1 MLTAIFIMQ
10 CVILLSI
17 IIIAGFFAV
26 QKKQSVHN
34 PDQRELTIFKEGLQR
49 TWTIVSISL
58 YKMWTDL
65 DILDFES
72 LQEKLQ
78 KTLNELTSDQSK
90 LEEWSRKL
98 NEYMKDK
105 Q

>member
-10 CVILLSI
+10 CVILIFLL
-17 IIIAGFFAV
+17 IIALQFN
-26 QKKQSVHN
+26 KNHN
-34 PDQRELTIFKEGLQR
+34 KNEEPPQRELTIFKEGLQR

-58 YKMWTDL
+58 YKMWNDL
-65 DILDFES
+65 DILDFDS

-78 KTLNELTSDQSK
+78 KTLNELTSDQTK
-90 LEEWSRKL
+90 LEEWSHKL